1 MAPCS
6 SMTGK
11 AWPME
16 PTVVDGYV
24 EAVAPPDAKLKMTSY
39 TAETS
44 ASRLLDAAAKTLE
57 V

>member
-1 MAPCS
+1 
-6 SMTGK
+6 MTGK